1 MTVQHATRT
10 EDEDVMHTLYIHTV
24 LYTRIHTPPAERFT
38 IATWMISSQ
47 LHTCMSFPTGK
58 NMPTTLGYAL
68 GMFQQVLGS
77 NPTKMC

>member
-38 IATWMISSQ
+38 IACSS
-47 LHTCMSFPTGK
+47 K
-58 NMPTTLGYAL
+58 IVVAL
-68 GMFQQVLGS
+68 GIYKLEGLKRVS
-77 NPTKMC
+77 D